1 METYWIYPKT
11 ADTNS
16 NTSTSDHTSTSSGGD
31 RPESHFDERLS
42 RWHVENLS
50 NILKRIIARRSR
62 SGSPSRS
69 MIPRWTSVGS
79 PGSTVIDE
87 AVDTISFLEA
97 KSPSSEN
104 DLGDL
109 SPQVQEQLQAYVTA
123 IQSMY
128 HGCSFHNFEHASHV
142 TMSMV
147 KMLHHLGIDMDP
159 LTEFACVFSTLI
171 HDVDHP
177 GVSNQQLISE
187 RTALASV
194 YMGKSIS
201 EQNSVDLAWN
211 LMLDDK
217 YTDLRAAIC
226 GTAGELVMFRQ
237 LVVNCVM
244 ATDVMDPLLNQDR
257 TKRWNEVFQE
267 SSAADTSMDRRATL
281 VLEHAI
287 QTADIAHTMQ
297 HWHIYRKWNERLFVE
312 LYSAFRTGRMAKDP
326 CDFWYKGEL
335 AFFDKVVIP
344 LAQKMSDCGM
354 TGGLGIECLDYAR
367 QNRSEWEQ
375 KGQEILESMIQQYV
389 VE

>member
-1 METYWIYPKT
+1 
-11 ADTNS
+11 
-16 NTSTSDHTSTSSGGD
+16 
-31 RPESHFDERLS
+31 
-42 RWHVENLS
+42 
-50 NILKRIIARRSR
+50 
-62 SGSPSRS
+62 
-69 MIPRWTSVGS
+69 
-79 PGSTVIDE
+79 
-87 AVDTISFLEA
+87 
-97 KSPSSEN
+97 
-104 DLGDL
+104 
-109 SPQVQEQLQAYVTA
+109 
-123 IQSMY
+123 
-128 HGCSFHNFEHASHV
+128 
-142 TMSMV
+142 MSMV

-226 GTAGELVMFRQ
+226 GTSGELVMFRQ

-257 TKRWNEVFQE
+257 TKRWNEAFQE

-335 AFFDKVVIP
+335 AFFDKMVIP

-367 QNRSEWEQ
+367 QNRNEWEQ

-389 VE
+389 VEF